1 MAYTALLLT
10 FGLVVV
16 EFKFCSCRVCEAD
29 RNTNG
34 CSTPMGMNAPFKR
47 EFTPACDK
55 HDICYGCVSTCFV
68 ILSCCVY
75 CVCVRVRVRV
85 IERSLYAQIKFS
97 TLNVWPQILLLVI
110 EIESHLQDS
119 TLEIM
124 FSNHHKPAVLLY
136 WLGFLNI
143 CNWIPQNSEN
153 ERSISVL

>member
-16 EFKFCSCRVCEAD
+16 EFKFCLCRVCEAD

-85 IERSLYAQIKFS
+85 IERSLCVKVKFS
-97 TLNVWPQILLLVI
+97 TSNVWSHANFVI
-110 EIESHLQDS
+110 SDR
-119 TLEIM
+119 
-124 FSNHHKPAVLLY
+124 
-136 WLGFLNI
+136 
-143 CNWIPQNSEN
+143 NWISATGFNLSNNVFQSSLARLLTIRTWFPKH
-153 ERSISVL
+153 L

>member
-55 HDICYGCVSTCFV
+55 HDICYGCGHHYNWTREECDKSLLNDMLRACNGRIRKRRGITDVVLDIWYFFQGLSKEKRRCKIAADMYYKIVRAFGGSHFEIRDHSYCKNTCADKHG
-68 ILSCCVY
+68 SPY
-75 CVCVRVRVRV
+75 
-85 IERSLYAQIKFS
+85 EDLY
-97 TLNVWPQILLLVI
+97 
-110 EIESHLQDS
+110 
-119 TLEIM
+119 
-124 FSNHHKPAVLLY
+124 
-136 WLGFLNI
+136 
-143 CNWIPQNSEN
+143 
-153 ERSISVL
+153 